1 MLNPQNASVTDSNIA
16 INNSVFNDIRG
27 DQNNYYIDH
36 GKANKLC
43 DPPTEP
49 SILHVGRPDERLTIG
64 AWISPLNFKATQLDV
79 FQKRAPNT
87 GQWLLESLEFNSWL
101 VGVSETLWCPGI
113 REMLSPTR

>member
-1 MLNPQNASVTDSNIA
+1 MLNPQNVSESNIA

-36 GKANKLC
+36 GKAKELC
-43 DPPTEP
+43 DLRTEP
-49 SILHVGRPDERLTIG
+49 SILHVARPDERLTIG

-87 GQWLLESLEFNSWL
+87 GQWLLESPEFNSWL
-101 VGVSETLWCPGI
+101 VGGSETLWCPGI
-113 REMLSPTR
+113 REMPSRSR